1 MHIVRG
7 QLKESAM
14 SESLNQPLNDPRRR
28 ARTAW
33 RGVWIGMLVVAIL
46 FALLVH
52 YAGVVGSVRAVNWLS
67 NHPYDSDGGV
77 HSEWF
82 TVGFLCATYLIL
94 LAIGVVLMAY
104 RLARRMFRHGR
115 SESNQEAPAS
125 AIGFRMS
132 RLAIFQ
138 IGVVLLGIA
147 AYTGSRT
154 GELGL
159 ALWVSG
165 ENPAW
170 HVTSDAGVV
179 GRAPRMNFLFLERVS
194 DQGMVNL
201 GEHGSHLRR
210 LRMWRCPEVTA
221 KGLASMSNLQ
231 QLDWLEVRTEGDAQA
246 AWGDEEATLLT
257 QSPALRKIELMDF
270 TNLTDA
276 WLDGLRIRCPY
287 VYSVEVFGDNKI
299 TPEAWARF
307 RRGTTRT
314 LPSNLAGFN
323 RLDDSR

>member
-1 MHIVRG
+1 MT
-7 QLKESAM
+7 ESQ
-14 SESLNQPLNDPRRR
+14 NQPLNDPRRR

-33 RGVWIGMLVVAIL
+33 RGVWIGMLVLAIL

-52 YAGVVGSVRAVNWLS
+52 YAGVVGSVRAVNWLAKY
-67 NHPYDSDGGV
+67 PYDSDGGV

-82 TVGFLCATYLIL
+82 TVGFLCATYLLL
-94 LAIGVVLMAY
+94 LAVGVVLIAY
-104 RLARRMFRHGR
+104 RLARRVFRRGR

-125 AIGFRMS
+125 AIEFRMN
-132 RLAIFQ
+132 RLAMFQ
-138 IGVVLLGIA
+138 VGVVLLGIA

-154 GELGL
+154 GELGR

-170 HVTSDAGVV
+170 HVTSDAGVA
-179 GRAPRMNFLFLERVS
+179 GRASRIEMLFLQHVT
-194 DQGMVNL
+194 DQGMADL
-201 GEHGSHLRR
+201 GKHGSHLRR
-210 LRMWRCPEVTA
+210 LRMWRCEEVTA

-231 QLDWLEVRTEGDAQA
+231 QLDWIEVRTNGHAQA

-257 QSPALRKIELMDF
+257 QSPVLRRVEFMDF

-276 WLDGLRIRCPY
+276 WLDALPARCPH
-287 VYSVEVFGDNKI
+287 VTSIDIQGDNKI

>member
-1 MHIVRG
+1 
-7 QLKESAM
+7 
-14 SESLNQPLNDPRRR
+14 
-28 ARTAW
+28 
-33 RGVWIGMLVVAIL
+33 VWVGILVLAVL

-52 YAGVVGSVRAVNWLS
+52 FVGVVGSVGAVNWLAKY
-67 NHPYDSDGGV
+67 PYDSDGGI

-82 TVGFLCATYLIL
+82 TVGFLCTTYLLL
-94 LAIGVVLMAY
+94 LAVGVVLMAY
-104 RLARRMFRHGR
+104 RLTRRMLRHSA

-125 AIGFRMS
+125 ASRQPVG
-132 RLAIFQ
+132 RLAMFQ
-138 IGVVLLGIA
+138 IGFVLLGIA
-147 AYTGSRT
+147 AYAGSTT
-154 GELGL
+154 GEVGR

-170 HVTSDAGVV
+170 HVTSDAGVA
-179 GRAPRMNFLFLERVS
+179 GRASRIEMLFLQHVTDR
-194 DQGMVNL
+194 GMADL

-231 QLDWLEVRTEGDAQA
+231 KLDWLEVRTEGDAQA

-257 QSPALRKIELMDF
+257 QSPVLRRINFMDF

-276 WLDGLRIRCPY
+276 WLDGLRTRCPY

-299 TPEAWARF
+299 TPEALARF
-307 RRGTTRT
+307 NKGR
-314 LPSNLAGFN
+314 
-323 RLDDSR
+323 